1 MYLFSCSLQKMLKV
15 ARVLVTRLSAC
26 AFVPLF
32 FQQSLWCISEMTQGE
47 MDAICLIRKK
57 RTLYDV
63 IFASCVS
70 YMRQDHSR
78 TPYGIIGV

>member
-1 MYLFSCSLQKMLKV
+1 
-15 ARVLVTRLSAC
+15 
-26 AFVPLF
+26 
-32 FQQSLWCISEMTQGE
+32 
-47 MDAICLIRKK
+47 MDAICLMRKKK

-78 TPYGIIGV
+78 TPYGIIGVYHWGVFGTDAIYFCYDITNVYITFFTCRERER